1 LSDAALAYYEGG
13 PELSGV
19 VLEALR
25 AAGREVDPLDP
36 DDLAGLDEFHGL
48 GRAAT
53 LTLAEL
59 AGISEGDRVLDVGAG
74 IGGPARTLAAHL
86 GARVTALDPT
96 LRFCDLNE
104 ELCRRSGLDGQVQ
117 VICADARR
125 MPVGDGAFDVVWTQ
139 AVWPNVDD
147 KEAMLGEMHRVLKA
161 GGRLALYEV
170 VSGAAGGDLSYP
182 VPWAN
187 GPAESFMVSPAEVR
201 SLAESVGFTAE
212 EWLEGPELV
221 ARIGATAQSG
231 RPGIT
236 GGVDGV
242 TLALLMPDFDERMA
256 GLARNVE
263 EQRVGLIMAV
273 FSKP

>member
-1 LSDAALAYYEGG
+1 VSDAALA
-13 PELSGV
+13 
-19 VLEALR
+19 
-25 AAGREVDPLDP
+25 
-36 DDLAGLDEFHGL
+36 
-48 GRAAT
+48 
-53 LTLAEL
+53 
-59 AGISEGDRVLDVGAG
+59 
-74 IGGPARTLAAHL
+74 
-86 GARVTALDPT
+86 
-96 LRFCDLNE
+96 C
-104 ELCRRSGLDGQVQ
+104 
-117 VICADARR
+117 
-125 MPVGDGAFDVVWTQ
+125 
-139 AVWPNVDD
+139 
-147 KEAMLGEMHRVLKA
+147 
-161 GGRLALYEV
+161 
-170 VSGAAGGDLSYP
+170 YP

-212 EWLEGPELV
+212 EWLEGAELV

-231 RPGIT
+231 RPGMA